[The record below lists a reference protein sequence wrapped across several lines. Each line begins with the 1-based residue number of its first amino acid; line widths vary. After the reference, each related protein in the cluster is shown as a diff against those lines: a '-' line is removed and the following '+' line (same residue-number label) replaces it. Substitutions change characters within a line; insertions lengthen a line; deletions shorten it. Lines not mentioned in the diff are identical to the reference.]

1 MYHSNGA
8 PHPSSFF
15 RGWGGCWESETWYY
29 SSEHSVTLCFYPW
42 PEIIQDFAGVNSHH
56 CNPRLEQNSSTCIT
70 QVPLAP
76 DHVSPLLGVSLLL
89 TVELEGSLHY
99 KKKKKNSY
107 WLALCL
113 KKGGKAP
120 FSKFATL
127 ASYFTVVPISD
138 SPYPGREHTFSR
150 IIAYCGY
157 FLRKI
162 TAVCGTGCVCMCNL
176 YVFFQII
183 CSFIFSCAIWYLND
197 FYDIEVLVN
206 QI

>member
-89 TVELEGSLHY
+89 TVEVDGSLHFVVLVVLPLWPLTLLWY
-99 KKKKKNSY
+99 PSLIAHI
-107 WLALCL
+107 LAGNILSHVSQ
-113 KKGGKAP
+113 P
-120 FSKFATL
+120 
-127 ASYFTVVPISD
+127 TV
-138 SPYPGREHTFSR
+138 G
-150 IIAYCGY
+150 
-157 FLRKI
+157 
-162 TAVCGTGCVCMCNL
+162 
-176 YVFFQII
+176 
-183 CSFIFSCAIWYLND
+183 IFSGKSQLNVGLD
-197 FYDIEVLVN
+197 V
-206 QI
+206 